1 MNQRNNK
8 VETEHPAIY
17 VGIDD
22 TDTLTSRGTGHLA
35 RLVAAD
41 LAVHHPLLGVTRHQL
56 LIDPRVPYTA
66 KNSSAAIHLGR
77 NGHVDLDELAHRV
90 RETMAEHFNPGSDP
104 GLCVAQG
111 VPSAVTAFGRRTQRD
126 VVTQADAR
134 ALAAH
139 HGIHLAGM
147 GGTEDGIIGA
157 LAAVGLAAS
166 GNDGRYVLVGRSR
179 QLGGLRT
186 VADVLAAGIAEVRTL
201 EAREVSEGLV
211 LTDKL
216 RPGRREGQPVA
227 VVEWCPEPYA
237 DWIDGY
243 WRPLKLD

>member
-1 MNQRNNK
+1 MK
-8 VETEHPAIY
+8 KLETQHPALYI
-17 VGIDD
+17 GIDD

-35 RLVAAD
+35 RLIAGD
-41 LAVHHPLLGVTRHQL
+41 LSLDYVLLGVTRHQL
-56 LIDPRVPYTA
+56 LVDPRVPYTA

-77 NGHVDLDELAHRV
+77 NGRMDLDVVTHRV
-90 RETMAEHFNPGSDP
+90 RQTMLHHFNPGSDP
-104 GLCVAQG
+104 GLCVTAR
-111 VPSAVTAFGRRTQRD
+111 VPLTVTDFGQRTQRD

-139 HGIHLAGM
+139 HGIHLAGL

-166 GNDGRYVLVGRSR
+166 GSDGRYVLVGRSR
-179 QLGGLRT
+179 ELGGLRS
-186 VADVLAAGIAEVRTL
+186 VVDVLDAGIAEVRTL
-201 EAREVSEGLV
+201 EGRRVSEGLV

-216 RPGRREGQPVA
+216 RPARRGGKPIA

-237 DWIDGY
+237 DWVDGY